1 MITVILHMLNED
13 PVVGELEKLPAATDT
28 LVYIHH
34 PRRRDGKILP
44 YIESNVTVA
53 AWPIT
58 RLSFFEIL
66 PDEQEDDLDNDVRE

>member
-1 MITVILHMLNED
+1 
-13 PVVGELEKLPAATDT
+13 
-28 LVYIHH
+28 
-34 PRRRDGKILP
+34 
-44 YIESNVTVA
+44 VTVA

>member
-1 MITVILHMLNED
+1 VITVILHMLNED
-13 PVVGELEKLPAATDT
+13 PVVGEVEELPATTDT
-28 LVYIHH
+28 LVYIHN

-66 PDEQEDDLDNDVRE
+66 PDEQEDDLDNVARE